1 MPIFKSEQTRQ
12 KWMEAR
18 AKHFADRK
26 AARSQQTS
34 DLIADVHQAKVML
47 RPAVTSPLTGLDDKI
62 AQLQAELAILEQARE
77 ILAR

>member
-1 MPIFKSEQTRQ
+1 MPIFKSEETRQ

-18 AKHFADRK
+18 RKHFAAKK
-26 AARSQQTS
+26 AAKSQQTS
-34 DLIADVHQAKVML
+34 EILADVHQAQVMV